1 MSARNVYL
9 DTSTIV
15 KRYIEEKGSKLVD
28 DVYGRAEVGALRISF
43 SMWNVGELIGALD
56 QHLSRKVISETQFRT
71 STGDFVAETIK
82 LFRLGHLNIRSPT
95 AKIFAD
101 AWYLIFSSHIYEADA
116 IQIATAKSLK
126 CDLFL
131 SADAELIEVAKQTNL
146 QAANIET
153 EAEKILNRLPKG
165 KER

>member
-15 KRYIEEKGSKLVD
+15 KRYVEEKGSRLVD
-28 DVYGRAEVGALRISF
+28 DVYGRVEVGALRISF

-56 QHLSRKVISETQFRT
+56 QHLRRKVISDLQFGT
-71 STGDFVAETIK
+71 SIRNFIAETIK
-82 LFRLGHLNIRSPT
+82 LFRLGYLDIRSPT
-95 AKIFAD
+95 AKIFVD
-101 AWYLIFSSHIYEADA
+101 AWGLILSSHIYEADA
-116 IQIATAKSLK
+116 IQIATAKNLE

-131 SADAELIEVAKQTNL
+131 SADSELIEVAKQANL
-146 QAANIET
+146 QAANVET
-153 EAEKILNRLPKG
+153 EPQKILSRLLME

>member
-28 DVYGRAEVGALRISF
+28 DLYGRAEIGALRISF

-56 QHLSRKVISETQFRT
+56 QHHSRKVISETQFRV
-71 STGDFVAETIK
+71 SIRDFVAETIK
-82 LFRLGHLNIRSPT
+82 LFGLGHLSIRSPT

-101 AWYLIFSSHIYEADA
+101 AWHLIFSSHIYEADA
-116 IQIATAKSLK
+116 IQIATAKSLE

-146 QAANIET
+146 QAANVET
-153 EAEKILNRLPKG
+153 EAKKILDRLPMG

>member
-15 KRYIEEKGSKLVD
+15 KRYVEEKGSKLVD
-28 DVYGRAEVGALRISF
+28 DIYSRTEVGALKLSF

-56 QHLSRKVISETQFRT
+56 QHVSRKVISEMQFRT
-71 STGDFVAETIK
+71 STRDFVAETIK

-101 AWYLIFSSHIYEADA
+101 AWHLIFSSHIYEADA
-116 IQIATAKSLK
+116 IQIATARNLD

-131 SADAELIEVAKQTNL
+131 SADAELIEVAKQADL
-146 QAANIET
+146 QAANVET
-153 EAEKILNRLPKG
+153 EAEKILDCLSVG

>member
-28 DVYGRAEVGALRISF
+28 DLYGRAEVGALRISF

-56 QHLSRKVISETQFRT
+56 QHLSRKVISEMQFRT
-71 STGDFVAETIK
+71 STRDFVAETIK

-101 AWYLIFSSHIYEADA
+101 AWHLIFSSHIYEADA
-116 IQIATAKSLK
+116 IQIATAKSVE

-146 QAANIET
+146 QAANVET
-153 EAEKILNRLPKG
+153 EAEKILDRLLVE

>member
-9 DTSTIV
+9 DTSAIV
-15 KRYIEEKGSKLVD
+15 KRYIEEKGSELVD
-28 DVYGRAEVGALRISF
+28 DLYGRAEVGALRISF

-56 QHLSRKVISETQFRT
+56 QHLSRKVISEMQFRT
-71 STGDFVAETIK
+71 STRDFVAETIK
-82 LFRLGHLNIRSPT
+82 LFRLGYLNIRSPT

-101 AWYLIFSSHIYEADA
+101 AWYLVFSSHIYEADA
-116 IQIATAKSLK
+116 IQIATAKSLE

-146 QAANIET
+146 QAANVET
-153 EAEKILNRLPKG
+153 EAEKILDRLPKG
-165 KER
+165 KQR

>member
-28 DVYGRAEVGALRISF
+28 DVYGRAEVGALKISF

-56 QHLSRKVISETQFRT
+56 QHLSRKVISEMQFRT
-71 STGDFVAETIK
+71 STRDFVAETIK
-82 LFRLGHLNIRSPT
+82 LFRLGYLNIRSPT

-116 IQIATAKSLK
+116 IQIATAKSLE
-126 CDLFL
+126 CNLFL

-146 QAANIET
+146 QAANVET
-153 EAEKILNRLPKG
+153 EAEKILDRLSMG